1 MLNVT
6 ILLVM
11 FVFIFA
17 ILGVQLFSGL
27 MYRCNDSTVPG
38 VEECVGAFID
48 DTGVEVDRVWSRPF
62 HNGESPVDTFCVQY
76 TGVVLKT
83 AFDLMAANNE
93 KGRLTSVPHTT
104 RDSSSSLYMINLLCR
119 MDGAPLVK
127 RRPKLRWPKVSSLNR
142 AQTAWQ
148 PCTSLG
154 TLCV

>member
-62 HNGESPVDTFCVQY
+62 HN
-76 TGVVLKT
+76 
-83 AFDLMAANNE
+83 FD
-93 KGRLTSVPHTT
+93 
-104 RDSSSSLYMINLLCR
+104 
-119 MDGAPLVK
+119 
-127 RRPKLRWPKVSSLNR
+127 
-142 AQTAWQ
+142 
-148 PCTSLG
+148 SLG
-154 TLCV
+154 RALLTLFVCSTLVLF